1 MLVGI
6 IQPRIEEA
14 LELVRDRLHASG
26 LGRAAG
32 RRAVLTGG
40 GALLT
45 GVREHAARVLD
56 KQVRIGR
63 PLGVHGL
70 ADATEG
76 PAFAVAS
83 GLLAYVQQVPEQGN
97 SEHIA
102 IGAGRFQRLGRWLK
116 ENF

>member
-1 MLVGI
+1 MF
-6 IQPRIEEA
+6 EET
-14 LELVRDRLHASG
+14 LELVRNRLQSSG
-26 LGRAAG
+26 LARTAG

-63 PLGVHGL
+63 PLGVRGL

-76 PAFAVAS
+76 PAFAAAS
-83 GLLAYVQQVPEQGN
+83 GLLAYAAREPGQASLG
-97 SEHIA
+97 SMA
-102 IGAGRFQRLGRWLK
+102 GGATGDGRIQRLGRWFK